1 MQMEQDEQYDKLDET
16 FQSVKEGYERIL
28 AMLK

>member
-1 MQMEQDEQYDKLDET
+1 MQLDQEEQYDKLEET

-28 AMLK
+28 GMME

>member
-1 MQMEQDEQYDKLDET
+1 MQLDQEEQYDKLEDT

-28 AMLK
+28 GMIK